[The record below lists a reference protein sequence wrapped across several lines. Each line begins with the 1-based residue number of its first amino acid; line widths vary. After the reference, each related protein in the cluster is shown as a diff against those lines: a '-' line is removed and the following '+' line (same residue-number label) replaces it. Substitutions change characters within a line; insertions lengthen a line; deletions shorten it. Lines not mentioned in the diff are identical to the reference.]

1 MSFIVQPAAGGAT
14 ITATA
19 SGAIAANKPCVVNAN
34 GTVSEVGLSL
44 ISGYTISGS
53 TSTTLSATANG
64 NNQAACYDS
73 VNQKVVAVYQDSST
87 LYLNV
92 KVGTLSGG
100 VMTWGTAVVPDSI
113 SAPSTG
119 CSIVYDA
126 ASGKVVLFAYS
137 STFGKLAYVGT
148 VSGTTITFGSRVVI
162 DSNTTSGGIGAV
174 YDSTN
179 QKIAVFFQNATTAQ
193 AVVGTV
199 SGTTISFGTI
209 ATFGTFLPV
218 ANVPYRAAFDASQ
231 GKIVVAIPRSVPT
244 NELYAYVATISGTSI
259 SVGSGALVHSGN
271 TASWPSYDVAYDAS
285 AQRIVIGA
293 GTNNS
298 PSVNYSAYVA
308 TISGTS
314 ISFASGVNFINI
326 TGSETGYTLRLVY
339 DSVAQ
344 RTVFITTKGTSLGA
358 QTLYFNNGSISG
370 TTITFQYA
378 TTANVAPFS
387 ADKGPY
393 VAPVF
398 EPIDNKTVVLA
409 LNVTGNAAQTFI
421 VTLTAVVSTNLTS
434 ENFIGFSS
442 DVYSTGATATIE
454 IVGNINDGQTSLTP
468 GETYY
473 VQSAGGIGLSPSSP
487 SVIAGTAYTSSKI
500 IIKG

>member
-1 MSFIVQPAAGGAT
+1 MSFIIQPAAGGAT

-53 TSTTLSATANG
+53 TSTTLSTTATG

-218 ANVPYRAAFDASQ
+218 ANTPYRAAFDASQ
-231 GKIVVAIPRSVPT
+231 GKIVVAIPRNPPA
-244 NELYAYVATISGTSI
+244 ELYAYVATISGTSI
-259 SVGSGALVHSGN
+259 SVGSGAFVHSGN
-271 TASWPSYDVAYDAS
+271 TFSWPSYDVAYDAS
-285 AQRIVIGA
+285 AQRIVIGV
-293 GTNNS
+293 GTNS
-298 PSVNYSAYVA
+298 TSSVNYAAYVA

-344 RTVFITTKGTSLGA
+344 RTVFITTKGTGLGA

-378 TTANVAPFS
+378 TTANVAPFG
-387 ADKGPY
+387 ADNGPY
-393 VAPVF
+393 VGVVF
-398 EPIDNKTVVLA
+398 EPIDNKTVVLS
-409 LNVTGNAAQTFI
+409 LNTSGSTAQTFI

-468 GETYY
+468 GQTYY

-487 SVIAGTAYTSSKI
+487 SVIAGTAYTSSKL